1 MRVYHNGVKKR
12 LALLLA
18 LAMLALSLCGC
29 GKAGP
34 IDEGF
39 WQQPSQHSYRAE
51 LSLDEAAK
59 AVSGRMTVTY
69 KNPTGAALASLPF
82 MLYPNAYAQVQTAPF
97 QNDEMGKAYPG
108 GFSEG
113 GIVLTEV
120 TADGQPVQT
129 RLKNDD
135 ETLLEIDLPQPLAA
149 DGTAEVSFAFTVQL
163 PHCLGRFG
171 YGDSTYNL
179 CNFLPV
185 ACAWD
190 GTQFLT
196 HPYGAVGDPFV
207 SDASDYSV
215 SLSVPEGMVAAYT
228 GTAEKEPV
236 TENGRTTY
244 SIRAAHARDFA
255 AVVSRDFAVETTHV
269 NSGGQRVTVRSFYD
283 ADCPEGGRL
292 AANTAKQALRV
303 FGEMYGPYPYG
314 EFNAVQTDFFIGG
327 MEYPGLVLLDR
338 SLYTGQGLAD
348 LERVTAHETAHQWW
362 YAVVGNDQAIEP
374 WLDEALTDYSTL
386 LYMGRV
392 HGQAAEQDFYD
403 TYVSMLSEVMG
414 PMYNRASYNVT
425 VGSPAADFPNNQV
438 YSLVVYTEGTMM
450 LRDVENLIGRDAM
463 IRGLAAYYQKYAGK
477 LANGENLIQTLEESA
492 GQNVRM
498 AFDECL

>member
-1 MRVYHNGVKKR
+1 MRAYPYGVKKR
-12 LALLLA
+12 LALGLA
-18 LAMLALSLCGC
+18 LAVLAALLSGC
-29 GKAGP
+29 GAAGP

-39 WQQPSQHSYRAE
+39 WQQPSRHSYRAE
-51 LSLDEAAK
+51 LSLDESTK

-69 KNPTGAALASLPF
+69 TNPTGQALATLPF

-97 QNDEMGKAYPG
+97 DNGEMGKAYPG

-113 GIVLTEV
+113 GIVLTEM
-120 TADGQPVQT
+120 TAGGQPVQT

-135 ETLLEIDLPQPLAA
+135 ETLLEIDLPQPLPA
-149 DGTAEVSFAFTVQL
+149 DGTAELSFAFTVQL

-171 YGDSTYNL
+171 YGDSAYNL

-190 GTQFLT
+190 GTQFLS

-207 SDASDYSV
+207 SDAGDYSV
-215 SLSVPEGMVAAYT
+215 ALSVPEGMTAAYT
-228 GTAEKEPV
+228 GMAEKEPV
-236 TENGRTTY
+236 TQNGRTTY
-244 SIRAAHARDFA
+244 YIKAAHARDFA

-292 AANTAKQALRV
+292 AANTAKRALEA
-303 FGEMYGPYPYG
+303 FGDMYGPYPFG

-327 MEYPGLVLLDR
+327 MEYPGLVLLDT

-362 YAVVGNDQAIEP
+362 YAAVGNDQATEP

-392 HGQAAEQDFYD
+392 HGEQVEQAYYD
-403 TYVSMLSEVMG
+403 TYVSLLSEVMG
-414 PMYNRASYNVT
+414 PMYSRASYHVT
-425 VGSPAADFPNNQV
+425 VGSPAFDFPNNQV

-450 LRDVENLIGRDAM
+450 LRDVENLIGREAM
-463 IRGLAAYYQKYAGK
+463 VRGLSAYYHKYAGK
-477 LANGENLIQTLEESA
+477 LATGENLIQTLEESS

-498 AFDECL
+498 VFDECL

>member
-283 ADCPEGGRL
+283 TDCPEGGRL
-292 AANTAKQALRV
+292 AANTAKQALRALAKCTALTRTGNSTPCRRI
-303 FGEMYGPYPYG
+303 FSSAAWNTPASCCWIDRSIP
-314 EFNAVQTDFFIGG
+314 ARAWRIWSALRRTKPRTSGG
-327 MEYPGLVLLDR
+327 MP
-338 SLYTGQGLAD
+338 
-348 LERVTAHETAHQWW
+348 WW
-362 YAVVGNDQAIEP
+362 ATTRP
-374 WLDEALTDYSTL
+374 
-386 LYMGRV
+386 
-392 HGQAAEQDFYD
+392 
-403 TYVSMLSEVMG
+403 
-414 PMYNRASYNVT
+414 
-425 VGSPAADFPNNQV
+425 
-438 YSLVVYTEGTMM
+438 
-450 LRDVENLIGRDAM
+450 
-463 IRGLAAYYQKYAGK
+463 
-477 LANGENLIQTLEESA
+477 
-492 GQNVRM
+492 
-498 AFDECL
+498 